1 MNKKENRNLSV
12 KGSMEPSLFIPAV
25 TPPHVSS
32 GPPVGETS
40 FSTGK

>member
-12 KGSMEPSLFIPAV
+12 KGSMEPSLLIPAV
-25 TPPHVSS
+25 SPPHISS
-32 GPPVGETS
+32 GSPVGETS